1 MHNIDLSHCL
11 IVKTQVDQ
19 GRLLRYNKLNKI
31 IENIITDYN
40 KWIRSKGITDQNELL
55 PHFSCHILRHTYA
68 TRLLESGAA
77 IKFISA
83 QMGHSDIQITYD
95 NYIDVTDEFK
105 RVQIRPFEEYM
116 DSVLGETSSEITD
129 LSDYISL

>member
-1 MHNIDLSHCL
+1 MPSPFSTKHRRCPTRSD
-11 IVKTQVDQ
+11 KD
-19 GRLLRYNKLNKI
+19 
-31 IENIITDYN
+31 
-40 KWIRSKGITDQNELL
+40 IRG
-55 PHFSCHILRHTYA
+55 PCAYTYA

-105 RVQIRPFEEYM
+105 RVQIRPFEKYM

-129 LSDYISL
+129 LSDYIS